1 MTTVLSVRNLK
12 KVYRSFLP
20 RVRVVAVDDISF
32 DVESGEVFGILGP
45 NGSGKT
51 TTLKMVLGLLKP
63 TKGTVRIFDKSPRDM
78 SVRRRLGYLPEKT
91 ALYGFLNA
99 NETLRMFG
107 VMSGMEKEA
116 ADRRAEELLKRLN
129 LKDAKRRIGGYSKG
143 MARKVAF
150 AQAILSKPD
159 LLILDEPTSGLD
171 PVSANEVRTILEEL
185 KSEGKTLVVSSHIL
199 SDIQRMCDRVIIMA
213 RGKICAEGKLER
225 LLKRDGYIRLTL
237 KGEIDEKQRIMET
250 LENAGFVVEKLES
263 DTVELDRLFLEVLGR
278 DVSGSPS
285 EH

>member
-1 MTTVLSVRNLK
+1 
-12 KVYRSFLP
+12 
-20 RVRVVAVDDISF
+20 VAVDGISF
-32 DVESGEVFGILGP
+32 NVEAGEAFGILGP

-63 TKGTVRIFDKSPRDM
+63 TEGTVRIFGRPPRDM
-78 SVRRRLGYLPEKT
+78 SVRRRIGYLPERT

-107 VMSGMEKEA
+107 VMSGMDKET

-129 LKDAKRRIGGYSKG
+129 LKETRRRISGYSKG

-150 AQAILSKPD
+150 AQAILSEPD

-185 KSEGKTLVVSSHIL
+185 KSAGKTIVVSSHIL

-213 RGKICAEGKLER
+213 RGKICAEGTLKR
-225 LLKRDGYIRLTL
+225 LLRRDGYIRLTL
-237 KGEIDEKQRIMET
+237 KGRVEERQRIVET
-250 LENAGFVVEKLES
+250 LEKAGFAVEKLES

-278 DVSGSPS
+278 DVSGSAS

>member
-1 MTTVLSVRNLK
+1 MR

-20 RVRVVAVDDISF
+20 RVYVVAVDGISF
-32 DVESGEVFGILGP
+32 DVEAGEAFGILGP

-63 TKGTVRIFDKSPRDM
+63 TEGTVRVFGRPPRDIY
-78 SVRRRLGYLPEKT
+78 VRRRIGYLPEKT
-91 ALYGFLNA
+91 SLYGFLNA

-107 VMSGMEKEA
+107 VMSGMDKET

-129 LKDAKRRIGGYSKG
+129 LREPKRRISGYSKG

-150 AQAILSKPD
+150 AQAILSEPD

-185 KSEGKTLVVSSHIL
+185 KSAGKTIVVSSHIL

-213 RGKICAEGKLER
+213 RGKICAEGTLER
-225 LLKRDGYIRLTL
+225 LLRRDGYIRLTL
-237 KGEIDEKQRIMET
+237 KGKVEEKERIVET
-250 LENAGFVVEKLES
+250 LEKAGFAVEKLES

-278 DVSGSPS
+278 DVSGSTS